1 MAKTG
6 DGKSLEERVGEL
18 EKKTEELSRRG
29 GGMLSSADFRRR
41 VIYKRSAEDE
51 QYTKIESLFQ
61 KRDWK
66 SAAEEIPKYKE
77 PLDVEA
83 RKCFII
89 EPFDLLNVTPF
100 SYDLSIGNEICSI
113 RKEERIRKRLPYE
126 ATPGETVIVLTREF
140 IALPPCYSGTVWP
153 RFKLVRGGIFQSMVK
168 IDPTWYGKLGV
179 AMTNLSSRTI
189 PLKEGMAFGTL
200 VLYELSSETDLD
212 LRKTEG
218 LPEVKVAI
226 PDIPL
231 RNTLQGELQKLGLT
245 DVCWVEGNSL
255 VVRGLKK
262 SSYEDLRRIDGSKP
276 WQDTIEQAK
285 KKWLEWKDS
294 STERKSIGMEALG
307 MDDLEKLVEG
317 RAMGEAINPDRLGEK
332 EVTQN
337 ELYDI
342 AVEYGKPFDAF
353 ARIPDTIVK
362 RIEDD
367 TIPKIQAE
375 VEASVFPKVVT
386 LTLTVLGFLSLI
398 IAVVAFL
405 MDKYRPESPSFIQT
419 DWPTTVC
426 IGLIM
431 LTAVLLVSF
440 WRFVFRKSVDSRAI
454 RRVEKEI
461 KKLKEE
467 LKKVKEIES
476 IKSRFNENEK

>member
-1 MAKTG
+1 
-6 DGKSLEERVGEL
+6 
-18 EKKTEELSRRG
+18 
-29 GGMLSSADFRRR
+29 
-41 VIYKRSAEDE
+41 
-51 QYTKIESLFQ
+51 
-61 KRDWK
+61 
-66 SAAEEIPKYKE
+66 
-77 PLDVEA
+77 
-83 RKCFII
+83 
-89 EPFDLLNVTPF
+89 
-100 SYDLSIGNEICSI
+100 
-113 RKEERIRKRLPYE
+113 
-126 ATPGETVIVLTREF
+126 
-140 IALPPCYSGTVWP
+140 
-153 RFKLVRGGIFQSMVK
+153 
-168 IDPTWYGKLGV
+168 
-179 AMTNLSSRTI
+179 
-189 PLKEGMAFGTL
+189 
-200 VLYELSSETDLD
+200 
-212 LRKTEG
+212 
-218 LPEVKVAI
+218 
-226 PDIPL
+226 
-231 RNTLQGELQKLGLT
+231 
-245 DVCWVEGNSL
+245 
-255 VVRGLKK
+255 
-262 SSYEDLRRIDGSKP
+262 
-276 WQDTIEQAK
+276 
-285 KKWLEWKDS
+285 
-294 STERKSIGMEALG
+294 